1 MAGKVQVPVRL
12 YRKCLGLKHVY
23 LNSHVMIFYL
33 LPCKVMVVGKSILT
47 GAASEYVVT
56 KVGTNSTQQVSLEIS
71 CRFGHGG
78 KSGEGRSLEETWLPG
93 CRHYRCS
100 SEREERK
107 ESDHATWKSIETK
120 DPMQAET
127 RCRIPKTGAGTCPC
141 FRYTLVPQLVI
152 AG

>member
-12 YRKCLGLKHVY
+12 YHKYLGLKCVY
-23 LNSHVMIFYL
+23 LNSRVMIIYL

-47 GAASEYVVT
+47 GAASEYVVI
-56 KVGTNSTQQVSLEIS
+56 KVSTNSTRPVPLEIS

-78 KSGEGRSLEETWLPG
+78 KSGEGRSHEETWLPG
-93 CRHYRCS
+93 CRHYHCS
-100 SEREERK
+100 SEREEGK
-107 ESDHATWKSIETK
+107 ESDHATWKSIETE

-127 RCRIPKTGAGTCPC
+127 RCRILKTGAGTCPC
-141 FRYTLVPQLVI
+141 FHSTLVPQLVI